1 MLNRKSGENEGKQ
14 KMNRVRI
21 IKADAHNFGVQ
32 VYREIK
38 NRRDKTSRYDWVT
51 EKFYGHRL
59 DHAIKF
65 ATLYGIPDGETVTPE
80 LFAELMQTTITET
93 KKALQP

>member
-1 MLNRKSGENEGKQ
+1 MLTRKSGENEGNQ
-14 KMNRVRI
+14 KMNKVRI
-21 IKADAHNFGVQ
+21 IKADAHNFAVQ
-32 VYREIK
+32 VYREIES
-38 NRRDKTSRYDWVT
+38 RKTKEKRHEWVT
-51 EKFYGHRL
+51 ETYYGHRL